1 MKNIR
6 WRLAAAVAALGCA
19 AAPAFSQSYPAKPV
33 RIIVGFA
40 PSGVVDTPTRIVATR
55 LGEAWGQSLVIE
67 NRPGAGGS
75 TAAGVAAKA
84 PADGYT
90 LLACNTASHGVNPAI
105 YKQLAYD
112 PVKDYAAV
120 SLIGFVPNVLLV
132 HPSVEAKTLREL
144 IAYAKANPGKLSMAS
159 AGVGTSQH
167 MSIELL
173 KSMTG
178 TEITHIP
185 YKGGAPALSD
195 LLGGQIPS
203 LLTGLPAGLGAA
215 RSGRARALGV
225 TTAGRS
231 QHLPD
236 VPAISEVVPGYEVS
250 SWVGICA
257 PAGVPRAIVAK
268 LNEDIVKVLG
278 LPETKQKLAEQGVE
292 AAPNT
297 PEQFTAF
304 IAAEIA
310 KWGKV
315 ARSAGITPE

>member
-1 MKNIR
+1 MKNGFRLIAVLA
-6 WRLAAAVAALGCA
+6 LAAGATGVLGQ
-19 AAPAFSQSYPAKPV
+19 PYPAKPV
-33 RIIVGFA
+33 RVIVGFA
-40 PSGVVDTPTRIVATR
+40 PGGVVDTPTRIVATK
-55 LGEAWGQSLVIE
+55 LGDLWGMSLVVE

-75 TAAGVAAKA
+75 TAAGYAAKA

-112 PVKDYAAV
+112 PVKDYAPVAQ
-120 SLIGFVPNVLLV
+120 IGFVPNVLLV
-132 HPSVEAKTLREL
+132 HPSVEAKSMREL
-144 IAYAKANPGKLSMAS
+144 VAYAKANPGKLSMAS

-167 MSIELL
+167 MSIELF

-178 TEITHIP
+178 TDITHIP

-203 LLTGLPAGLGAA
+203 LITGLPAGLGAA

-225 TTAGRS
+225 TTPGRS
-231 QHLPD
+231 PHLPD
-236 VPAISEVVPGYEVS
+236 VPAISESVPGYEVS

-257 PAGVPRAIVAK
+257 PAGVPKAIVSK
-268 LNEDIVKVLG
+268 LNADIVKVLG
-278 LPETKQKLAEQGVE
+278 MPDTKQKLEDQGVE

-310 KWGKV
+310 KWARV
-315 ARSAGITPE
+315 AKAAGINPE

>member
-1 MKNIR
+1 MRGIAFVAL
-6 WRLAAAVAALGCA
+6 LAVV
-19 AAPAFSQSYPAKPV
+19 PTAFGQAFPAKPV
-33 RIIVGFA
+33 RVIVGFA
-40 PSGVVDTPTRIVATR
+40 PGGVVDTPARIVATK
-55 LGEAWGQSLVIE
+55 LGDIWPSGVIVE

-75 TAAGVAAKA
+75 TAAGYAAKA
-84 PADGYT
+84 TADGYT
-90 LLACNTASHGVNPAI
+90 LLICNTASHGVNPAI

-120 SLIGFVPNVLLV
+120 SQIGFVPNMVVV
-132 HPSVEAKTLREL
+132 HPSVEAKSIREL
-144 IAYAKANPGKLSMAS
+144 VAYAKANPGKLSMAS

-178 TEITHIP
+178 VDITHVP

-203 LLTGLPAGLGAA
+203 LLTGMPAGLGAV
-215 RSGRARALGV
+215 RSGRVRALGV
-225 TTAGRS
+225 TSAKRS
-231 QHLPD
+231 AHLPD
-236 VPAISEVVPGYEVS
+236 VPAIAETVPGYEVT
-250 SWVGICA
+250 SWVGVCA
-257 PAGVPRAIVAK
+257 PSGVPKAVVSK
-268 LNEDIVKVLG
+268 LNADIVKVLG
-278 LPETKQKLAEQGVE
+278 MPDTKQKLDEQGFE

-310 KWGKV
+310 KWAGVVK
-315 ARSAGITPE
+315 AAGIQAE

>member
-1 MKNIR
+1 MMTR
-6 WRLAAAVAALGCA
+6 SSALLALVLAAAAST
-19 AAPAFSQSYPAKPV
+19 AFPQAFPSKPV

-40 PSGVVDTPTRIVATR
+40 PGGVVDTPTRIVATK
-55 LGEAWGQSLVIE
+55 LGDLWGAGVVVE

-75 TAAGVAAKA
+75 TAAGFAAKV

-112 PVKDYAAV
+112 PVKDYV
-120 SLIGFVPNVLLV
+120 GLSQIGFVPNVLVV
-132 HPSVEAKTLREL
+132 HPSFEAKTLREL
-144 IAYAKANPGKLSMAS
+144 VAYAKANPGKLSMAS

-185 YKGGAPALSD
+185 YKGGAPAMSD

-203 LLTGLPAGLGAA
+203 LLTGQPAGLGAIRA
-215 RSGRARALGV
+215 GRVRALGV
-225 TTAGRS
+225 TTARRTV
-231 QHLPD
+231 QLPD
-236 VPAISEVVPGYEVS
+236 VPTIAEAGVPGYEVA
-250 SWVGICA
+250 SWVGLCA
-257 PAGVPRAIVAK
+257 PAGVPRAVVEK
-268 LNEDIVKVLG
+268 LNADIVRVLG
-278 LPETKQKLAEQGVE
+278 MAETKQKLEDQGVE
-292 AAPNT
+292 AAPST
-297 PEQFTAF
+297 PEQFSAF

-310 KWGKV
+310 KWAKV
-315 ARSAGITPE
+315 AKSAGITPE